1 MFRTESLAT
10 LVAVAITMI
19 AGAAGA
25 QTIGELA
32 EAQRAKLRQELAMK
46 NAPAAVSAPTD
57 VQAVNVA
64 PVAPAVADAPRLR
77 VHALYRRGSGEWV
90 AEITNGFQLVK
101 PVPGMVYGKYMLET
115 VDGEG
120 LHLKRV
126 AKCARAKNCDA
137 SRVVRLGAEL

>member
-1 MFRTESLAT
+1 LAF
-10 LVAVAITMI
+10 AIAMM
-19 AGAAGA
+19 AGPANA

-46 NAPAAVSAPTD
+46 NAPAAVAPPKETQ
-57 VQAVNVA
+57 VVSIA
-64 PVAPAVADAPRLR
+64 PVVAEPPKLR
-77 VHALYRRGSGEWV
+77 VHALYRRGVGDWV

-126 AKCARAKNCDA
+126 GNCARKKNCE
-137 SRVVRLGAEL
+137 SKRLVRLGGEL